1 MKIFCHQCSDHTTH
15 IIFSEKKEGSGGDE
29 DYAWGKIHRFTQ
41 CGGCDSFTYSIESW
55 TEADWNYE
63 SEKMETTW
71 ETYPQPVVLPRTIG
85 DEEILPEKIRLIYN
99 EIINAIHAE
108 LPLLSGIGL
117 EHSSNPYVKIRV
129 SAERIWRSVLM
140 VWHQMEC

>member
-1 MKIFCHQCSDHTTH
+1 MRIMLG
-15 IIFSEKKEGSGGDE
+15 EKFIALLNAS
-29 DYAWGKIHRFTQ
+29 
-41 CGGCDSFTYSIESW
+41 DSFTYSIESW

-63 SEKMETTW
+63 SEKMETRV

-108 LPLLSGIGL
+108 LPFRNRAKST
-117 EHSSNPYVKIRV
+117 H
-129 SAERIWRSVLM
+129 RIHM
-140 VWHQMEC
+140 